1 MKRVSYALQSSFCA
15 ENPNKWCVIL
25 NICATRPRG
34 HIFYL
39 GTCFWIPWFG
49 VIADI
54 WHLWKSSKS
63 SNNYP
68 RYYEIVFSSFSSNL
82 DVAYEFWAHPLKLHS
97 LCLNRLLM
105 DKSLLAK
112 TASSTQKEKGVSDI
126 LAHLNIRVTWPLQPR
141 CERSWS
147 WDRLQSALPP
157 RSSVKMCCL
166 SNAYSKSSSILFQQ
180 SI

>member
-1 MKRVSYALQSSFCA
+1 MGFIYDYEFSCNCVFSVNVGGKKNIWSLKVDFTILAPFPSATVVKRVSYALQSSFCA

-25 NICATRPRG
+25 NICATRSRG
-34 HIFYL
+34 QIFYL

-82 DVAYEFWAHPLKLHS
+82 RILSTSFKTPFIVFESAV
-97 LCLNRLLM
+97 CGQ
-105 DKSLLAK
+105 K
-112 TASSTQKEKGVSDI
+112 TATGKNSFIYPK
-126 LAHLNIRVTWPLQPR
+126 R
-141 CERSWS
+141 
-147 WDRLQSALPP
+147 
-157 RSSVKMCCL
+157 
-166 SNAYSKSSSILFQQ
+166 KSR
-180 SI
+180 